1 MKQGILL
8 LHGFSGGPY
17 EIEPLTA
24 HIRQHMECDI
34 VTPTY
39 CGHGEELS
47 MRGYKAQHWLMD
59 AELAYRQLAK
69 RVDEVTV
76 IGFSMGGVIAL
87 YLAKRYPVKKLVLLS
102 AAIKYMSPGQMLMDL
117 REMAGEAVR
126 GHLKNHEL
134 FQRYERKLMSVPL
147 SSVVEFMRIV
157 KKVEPYIEHI
167 AVPTYIIQGEKDGI
181 VPHMAARFLYDTI
194 QAKEKHLFL
203 SANGKHHICF
213 SDDCE
218 EWFCEVLEFLCTS

>member
-1 MKQGILL
+1 MKKGILL

-24 HIRQHMECDI
+24 YLRQHMKCDI

-69 RVDEVTV
+69 RVDEITV

-102 AAIKYMSPGQMLMDL
+102 AAIKYMSPAQMLMDL
-117 REMAGEAVR
+117 REMATEAVR

-134 FQRYERKLMSVPL
+134 FQRYERKLMTVPL
-147 SSVVEFMRIV
+147 SSMVEFMRIV

-167 AVPTYIIQGEKDGI
+167 QVPTYIIQGEKDGI
-181 VPHMAARFLYDTI
+181 VPHMAAHFLHDTI
-194 QAKEKHLFL
+194 QAENKHLFL

-218 EWFCEVLEFLCTS
+218 EWFCEVLEFLCAP